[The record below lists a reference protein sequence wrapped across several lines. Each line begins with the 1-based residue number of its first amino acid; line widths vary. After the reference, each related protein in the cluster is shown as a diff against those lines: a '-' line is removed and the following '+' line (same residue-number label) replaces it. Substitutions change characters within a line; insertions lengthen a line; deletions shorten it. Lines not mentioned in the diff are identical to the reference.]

1 LTLGLAFGL
10 VFCGS
15 ENNSLFTGGVG
26 TGGSGPGSGGG
37 STTTG
42 GNDNT
47 GAAGSRASS
56 GEAGGSSGG
65 STATGAS
72 GSGNAGMGG
81 APHDGAGGAAT
92 GGTRDG
98 GSAGS
103 AVAGDGGESNA
114 CMPTASPTGGTQH
127 CSSNM
132 QGNVGGGYSYS
143 IWSSGSGGCITPY
156 GVGAAFKAT
165 WNNSGDFLSRVG
177 LALGSNKTY
186 DQIGTLSADFAETK
200 TGTAGN
206 YSFIGIYGWSVN
218 PLHEFYIVDDWFGSH
233 PNPGMKVGSITV
245 DGDTYDILTHTQTNQ
260 PSITGMNATFVQ
272 FWSVRQNARHCGH
285 ISISE
290 HFKAWAKAG
299 LMLGN
304 MEEARV
310 LVEVGGGSGSIDFT
324 TATLVA
330 K

>member
-1 LTLGLAFGL
+1 
-10 VFCGS
+10 
-15 ENNSLFTGGVG
+15 
-26 TGGSGPGSGGG
+26 
-37 STTTG
+37 
-42 GNDNT
+42 
-47 GAAGSRASS
+47 
-56 GEAGGSSGG
+56 
-65 STATGAS
+65 
-72 GSGNAGMGG
+72 MGG
-81 APHDGAGGAAT
+81 APHDGAGGTAT
-92 GGTRDG
+92 GGTNAG
-98 GSAGS
+98 GGAGS
-103 AVAGDGGESNA
+103 VTMGDGGASNA
-114 CMPTASPTGGTQH
+114 CMPSTPLSGGTQH

-165 WNNSGDFLSRVG
+165 WSNSGDFLARVG
-177 LALGSNKTY
+177 LSLGSNKTY

-233 PNPGMKVGSITV
+233 PNPGTKVGAITV
-245 DGDTYDILTHTQTNQ
+245 DGDTYDILTHTQMNQ

-272 FWSVRQNARHCGH
+272 FWSVRQTARHCGH

-299 LMLGN
+299 LVLGN
-304 MEEARV
+304 MEEARI
-310 LVEVGGGSGSIDFT
+310 LVEVGGGSGTIDFT
-324 TATLVA
+324 NATLVA